1 MYTGS
6 VRADSG
12 FCSYEMF
19 DTLEGLGVCW
29 SITVPIWP
37 NVRRAIQAHD
47 TDWKRI
53 DYPPDGV
60 AQVAETTVWVTHR
73 TRRTEKK
80 KLRLIVRRTRLTDP
94 QQAQLWPDWRYHAF
108 VTNGNQET
116 VETDQHHHNPDT
128 GEDADLSP
136 VEADLYHRRHAVCEL
151 AIRDLKQSGGLAHL
165 PSGRFCAN
173 AAWLACAALA
183 HNLYRWVNLLGNTPP
198 RQRLTT
204 GQTIRTRLFAI
215 PGRLVNHSGRHIL
228 RLPARWPWA
237 RAYLTTLANIRGLPQ
252 LC

>member
-1 MYTGS
+1 
-6 VRADSG
+6 
-12 FCSYEMF
+12 MF
-19 DTLEGLGVCW
+19 ETLESLGVSW
-29 SITVPIWP
+29 SITVPMWP
-37 NVRRAIQAHD
+37 NVRRAISGID
-47 TDWKRI
+47 KNDWKRI

-94 QQAQLWPDWRYHAF
+94 HQAQLWPDWRYHAF
-108 VTNGNQET
+108 VTNGTQKV
-116 VETDQHHHNPDT
+116 VETDQHHRDRDT
-128 GEDADLSP
+128 GRNAGLSP

-151 AIRDLKQSGGLAHL
+151 AIRDLKHSGGLAHL

-183 HNLYRWVNLLGNTPP
+183 HNLYRWVNLLSNGPP
-198 RQRLTT
+198 RQLTT

-237 RAYLTTLANIRGLPQ
+237 DTYLSTLASIRTLPQ